1 MIEFTLS
8 EVDSSWHKIL
18 APHLSTINNILYKID
33 GKEVAPPRDRIFRLL
48 TYPRSHFRIAIFG
61 QDPYPGKGV
70 ADGFAFSQSADAS
83 VPASLRNIYKEYAH
97 DLHLPT
103 PTTTNLAPWVEQGV
117 ALLNRTLTTEVG
129 VANAHLRLG
138 WSEITSSIA
147 RSLGEIDC
155 IAILWGKNAQ
165 ELEPYFSQVIKSVHP
180 SPLSA
185 RNGFFG
191 SQPFT
196 RANTLLQQSG
206 RLPIDWH
213 LP

>member
-8 EVDSSWHKIL
+8 EIDSSWHEVL
-18 APHLSTINNILYKID
+18 EPHLSTINRILSEID
-33 GKEVAPPRDRIFRLL
+33 GKEIAPPREKVFRLL
-48 TYPRSHFRIAIFG
+48 TYPRSNFRIAIFG

-70 ADGFAFSQSADAS
+70 ADGFAFSQSTVATF
-83 VPASLRNIYKEYAH
+83 PASLRNIYKEYVQ

-103 PTTTNLAPWVEQGV
+103 PTTTDLTPWVEQGV

-129 VANAHLRLG
+129 VANAHVKLG
-138 WSEITSSIA
+138 WSEITSAIA
-147 RSLGEIDC
+147 RSLGENQC
-155 IAILWGKNAQ
+155 IAILWGRNAH
-165 ELEPYFSQVIKSVHP
+165 ELEPFFSQVIKSVHP

-191 SQPFT
+191 SHPFT
-196 RANTLLQQSG
+196 RANEYLELSG
-206 RLPIDWH
+206 RLPIDWR